1 MDKTKTKLIISLIII
16 FGVGVVVFYLRSTP
30 DYSSPR
36 AKSNEDSSAKG
47 DNGSR
52 EPSDPRSEKNED
64 SPRNNDEDRIP
75 RATEDKGAGESFT
88 PPSSTKKLSTPL
100 PGGKKGSL
108 GLGFELDLELDTGFD
123 FKERPDIA
131 SFYHMY
137 DPVDKFGI
145 ELLYHPTPQPVV
157 DKMLKMAKVSK
168 KDVVYDLGCGDGRI
182 VITAARNY
190 GAEGVGIDI
199 NPKRIRESEENA
211 KINGVSDRVN
221 FKLGSVFE
229 EDLSKATVVM
239 IYLFPDLVKKLEPIL
254 KTSLRPGT
262 RVVCHEFHLYEWE
275 HDKKVTIKNK
285 GKAHNLFLY
294 TVPKQKAD

>member
-1 MDKTKTKLIISLIII
+1 MNKTKTKLIISLIVI
-16 FGVGVVVFYLRSTP
+16 FGVGIVVFFLRGISNF
-30 DYSSPR
+30 DSPLVE
-36 AKSNEDSSAKG
+36 NDGDSSANEGK
-47 DNGSR
+47 GSR
-52 EPSDPRSEKNED
+52 ESSVPRSERTGDTEGD
-64 SPRNNDEDRIP
+64 NDEDRIT
-75 RATEDKGAGESFT
+75 RATEVKGAGKPFT
-88 PPSSTKKLSTPL
+88 PPSSTKKLSTPR
-100 PGGKKGSL
+100 PGTSSL
-108 GLGFELDLELDTGFD
+108 DLDLDLELDTRFD
-123 FKERPDIA
+123 FKERPAIA

-157 DKMLKMAKVSK
+157 DKMLKMAHVSK

-182 VITAARNY
+182 VITAAKTY
-190 GAEGVGIDI
+190 GAKGVGIDI

-211 KINGVSDRVN
+211 KLNGVSDRVE

-275 HDKKVTIKNK
+275 HDEKVTMKNK
-285 GKAHNLFLY
+285 DKTHNLFLY